1 MKFSEFNGGKTLSMA
16 SLLSVQ
22 NPNLAERLKQNEF
35 LYISCFEDQILGN
48 ENLIRCEIGAISYVL
63 ALICKYCAEGLNLT
77 PKAREYLSELD
88 EGFLSGESSVGEEE
102 FEAIAQFLGNAK
114 NIIIDSTFFTHPDSK
129 LIFEFLNLLDLNVV
143 LADGE
148 AKEVETSGNLTEL
161 KELESFDGSVVFGL
175 VGESGELVGSASF
188 AAAAKIKDGDEVSIK
203 ARDLD
208 ITRKFRLDG
217 LMKGTVGIFNDAN
230 VDGYNFKVAKISKI
244 G

>member
-1 MKFSEFNGGKTLSMA
+1 MKFSEFKGGKTLSMA

-22 NPNLAERLKQNEF
+22 NPNLAKELKQNEF
-35 LYISCFEDQILGN
+35 LYISCFEDQILGS

-63 ALICKYCAEGLNLT
+63 ALICKYSLKGLS
-77 PKAREYLSELD
+77 KEAHEYLSELD

-102 FEAIAQFLGNAK
+102 FEAIAEFLKDAE

-129 LIFEFLNLLDLNVV
+129 LIFEFLNLLNLNIV

-148 AKEVETSGNLTEL
+148 AKEIKTSGELAEL
-161 KELESFDGSVVFGL
+161 KELDSFDGSVVFALKGD
-175 VGESGELVGSASF
+175 SGELVGSASF

-203 ARDLD
+203 ASKLD
-208 ITRKFRLDG
+208 IVRKFRLDSM
-217 LMKGTVGIFNDAN
+217 MKGTVAIFKDSNIA
-230 VDGYNFKVAKISKI
+230 GYNFKVAKISKI